1 MVECP
6 NEGCKEKLTRRDM
19 NNHKIMACVWR
30 EVSCEYCRGSF
41 IVKNKKVCLQKYIPY
56 IAFTR
61 AASRTFAF
69 HPKWKSG
76 DDFQSLLSQDF
87 VEL

>member
-1 MVECP
+1 
-6 NEGCKEKLTRRDM
+6 
-19 NNHKIMACVWR
+19 MACVWR

-69 HPKWKSG
+69 HAKWKSG

-87 VEL
+87 VELQVSYLGILDINCYTETSD

>member
-1 MVECP
+1 
-6 NEGCKEKLTRRDM
+6 
-19 NNHKIMACVWR
+19 MACVWR
-30 EVSCEYCRGSF
+30 EVRCEYCRGSF

-61 AASRTFAF
+61 AVSRTFAF

-87 VEL
+87 VELQVSYLGIFDINCYTETSD